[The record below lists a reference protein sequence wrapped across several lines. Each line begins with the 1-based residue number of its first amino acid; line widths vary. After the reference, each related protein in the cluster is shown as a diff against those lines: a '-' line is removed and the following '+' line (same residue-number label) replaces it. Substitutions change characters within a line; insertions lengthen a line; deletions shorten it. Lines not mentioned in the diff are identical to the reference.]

1 MNGRNTKQANTQ
13 TRKQTRA
20 ICMREGEGSR
30 YSMVTLERAVRG
42 GDSDFLE
49 EVTFELMLKDTRQCK
64 QEGMQERN
72 SKHTALR
79 QKGLSVSK

>member
-1 MNGRNTKQANTQ
+1 
-13 TRKQTRA
+13 
-20 ICMREGEGSR
+20 
-30 YSMVTLERAVRG
+30 MVTLERAVRG

-49 EVTFELMLKDTRQCK
+49 EVTFELMLKERRRWE

>member
-1 MNGRNTKQANTQ
+1 MSGSNTKQANTQ
-13 TRKQTRA
+13 ARRQTRA
-20 ICMREGEGSR
+20 VCIREGEGSR
-30 YSMVTLERAVRG
+30 YSVVTLERAVRG

-49 EVTFELMLKDTRQCK
+49 EVTFELMLKERRRWE

-79 QKGLSVSK
+79 HKGLSVST